1 MANNSYW
8 EVLQWASSFLKQHQK
23 EAHIAEYLLLERLG
37 WSKTE
42 WLLHLREEMPEAV
55 KIQLQKDLE
64 KVIEDYPPQYLIGSV
79 DFYGERFD
87 VNEATLIPRPE
98 TEELVALCLQ
108 HHDNQP
114 PLKVVDIGTGTGAIA
129 ISLKKQRPD
138 WQVSAIDLSP
148 AALQV
153 ARGNAEK
160 LSTDIVFY
168 EGDLLEPVKNQRF
181 DLVLSNPP
189 YIAEEEWQEMDRSVR
204 QYEPK
209 LALFAENSGLAVY
222 QRLAFEIPQVLV
234 ETGQVFLEIG
244 YQQGTAV
251 QTLFQAVFPEKKV
264 EILQDMQGLDRMIW
278 VHD

>member
-23 EAHIAEYLLLERLG
+23 EANIAEYLLLERLR

-79 DFYGERFD
+79 EFYGERFD

-114 PLKVVDIGTGTGAIA
+114 PLNVVDIGTGTGAIA

-160 LSTDIVFY
+160 LSTDIIFY

-181 DLVLSNPP
+181 DLILSNPP

-222 QRLAFEIPQVLV
+222 QRLALEIPPVLAKM
-234 ETGQVFLEIG
+234 GQVFLEIG
-244 YQQGTAV
+244 YQQGRAV
-251 QTLFQAVFPEKKV
+251 QTLFQDAFPEKKV

-278 VHD
+278 VYD

>member
-23 EAHIAEYLLLERLG
+23 EAHIAEYILLERLG

-42 WLLHLREEMPEAV
+42 WLLHLREKMPEAV

-79 DFYGERFD
+79 EFYGERFD

-108 HHDNQP
+108 HHGNQS

-160 LSTDIVFY
+160 LSTDIIFY

>member
-23 EAHIAEYLLLERLG
+23 EAHIAEYILLERLG

-42 WLLHLREEMPEAV
+42 WLLHLREKMPEAV

-79 DFYGERFD
+79 EFYGERFD

-108 HHDNQP
+108 HHGNQS

-160 LSTDIVFY
+160 LSTDIFFY